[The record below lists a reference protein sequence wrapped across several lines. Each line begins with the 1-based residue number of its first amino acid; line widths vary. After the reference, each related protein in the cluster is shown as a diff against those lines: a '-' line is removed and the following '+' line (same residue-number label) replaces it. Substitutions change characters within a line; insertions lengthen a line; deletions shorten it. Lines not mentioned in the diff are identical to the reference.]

1 MRPYKIYAPVSHGW
15 WSGHRAR
22 EQVADLATVAPLPL
36 PAALRRTSVCTNTN
50 KVLPGATQTG
60 EGDSKQEAQSSNQFY
75 SKIFTIK

>member
-1 MRPYKIYAPVSHGW
+1 MELYTIYNPISHGW

-36 PAALRRTSVCTNTN
+36 PASLRRTSVCTNTN

-60 EGDSKQEAQSSNQFY
+60 EGDSSKQPGARISPTPKFSQ
-75 SKIFTIK
+75 

>member
-1 MRPYKIYAPVSHGW
+1 MEPYKIYAPVSHGW

-50 KVLPGATQTG
+50 KVLPGAAQTG
-60 EGDSKQEAQSSNQFY
+60 EGDS
-75 SKIFTIK
+75 SKKPRAPISLASKFSQ